1 MNAAILISTFDR
13 YEKLARWT
21 AAQVERQWPQHPPV
35 FYSGLTKQGEQ
46 CLGYSGDSKDWM
58 SVTLHAVEQLQQRG
72 FTHAYLILD
81 DHPPVGPCHEEA
93 LNEVLPGLALKLHAT
108 YIGLL
113 GYGQHRGLEGK
124 ILGRKCFFLEQ
135 SSIDYR
141 WKFSLHPGLW
151 NLKALHT
158 LLLQRMTA
166 FEGELRTAWNFEQHE
181 DDPHDP
187 KTTFLIQRSYRINGT
202 RFLKKKWQMGGAILC
217 ESVERFIA
225 DVMLFKAKL
234 TGGSMANYAR
244 YLAQKKLFWRYS
256 HYLGPYPLFWSGVM
270 QQGKPNQDWERWL
283 QRSSDRELK
292 ASWASVKEEV
302 FGCAEEVTSNG

>member
-1 MNAAILISTFDR
+1 MKAAILISTFDR
-13 YEKLARWT
+13 YETLARWT
-21 AAQVERQWPQHPPV
+21 AAQVERQWSQHPPI
-35 FYSGLTKQGEQ
+35 FYSGLTGKDEQ
-46 CLGYSGDSKDWM
+46 CLGFSGDEADWM

-158 LLLQRMTA
+158 LLLRRLE
-166 FEGELRTAWNFEQHE
+166 FYSGEERTAWMFEQHFDE
-181 DDPHDP
+181 PSDP
-187 KTTFLIQRSYRINGT
+187 KIFSLMQRSYRINGT
-202 RFLKKKWQMGGAILC
+202 PFLKKKGQMRMEMLF
-217 ESVERFIA
+217 ESVERFAAGI
-225 DVMLFKAKL
+225 MLFKAKI
-234 TGGSMANYAR
+234 TGGS
-244 YLAQKKLFWRYS
+244 LACDAAEKKLCWRYG

-283 QRSSDRELK
+283 QGSSDRELEV
-292 ASWASVKEEV
+292 SWSQVKQEIWPS
-302 FGCAEEVTSNG
+302 FFSLQPAACIP

>member
-1 MNAAILISTFDR
+1 MTAILLSTFDR

-21 AAQVERQWPQHPPV
+21 GAQIERQWSQHPPI

-46 CLGYSGDSKDWM
+46 HLGFSGDAADWM

-81 DHPPVGPCHEEA
+81 DHPPVGPCHERA
-93 LNEVLPGLALKLHAT
+93 LNEVLPALALKLNAT

-113 GYGQHRGLEGK
+113 GYGQHREVYGK
-124 ILGRKCFFLEQ
+124 ILGRKCSFLEQ
-135 SSIDYR
+135 SSICYR

-158 LLLQRMTA
+158 ILLRRLE
-166 FEGELRTAWNFEQHE
+166 FYLGEERTPWRFEQHE
-181 DDPHDP
+181 DDPSDS
-187 KTTFLIQRSYRINGT
+187 KIFSLMQRSYRINGIP
-202 RFLKKKWQMGGAILC
+202 FLKKKGQMRMEIFC
-217 ESVERFIA
+217 EAVERFIA
-225 DVMLFKAKL
+225 DVMLFKAKITGAPLACNL
-234 TGGSMANYAR
+234 T
-244 YLAQKKLFWRYS
+244 QKKIFWRYG

-283 QRSSDRELK
+283 QHSGDVVLQSSWRKLK
-292 ASWASVKEEV
+292 PQV
-302 FGCAEEVTSNG
+302 FLPATCDL